1 MQVRTAI
8 MIQAL
13 RQWHARLEA
22 VTERQLR
29 DPYYHERME
38 DLVVGCFDLLEY
50 SPTLDVVAW
59 LRRRPRRHALAEPS
73 TVART
78 SAGRMAIQ
86 ELVALTISDLEASAG
101 FRPHVESG
109 VLPMKAPR
117 RATECQRQAL
127 DLGRHKRLQQRAQEV
142 QRQAH
147 RFSRTYVAHPIA
159 ATGST

>member
-8 MIQAL
+8 MIQTL
-13 RQWHARLEA
+13 RQWQARLEA

-29 DPYYHERME
+29 DPYFHERME

-50 SPTLDVVAW
+50 SPTLDVAAW
-59 LRRRPRRHALAEPS
+59 LTRRTRRQVLAEAS
-73 TVART
+73 TAART

-109 VLPMKAPR
+109 ALPMKAPR
-117 RATECQRQAL
+117 KISAAHQQAL
-127 DLGRHKRLQQRAQEV
+127 NAGHQRYRVALS
-142 QRQAH
+142 QREFRS
-147 RFSRTYVAHPIA
+147 RFPS
-159 ATGST
+159 SK

>member
-13 RQWHARLEA
+13 RQWQARLEA

-29 DPYYHERME
+29 DPYFHERME

-50 SPTLDVVAW
+50 SPTFDMAAW
-59 LRRRPRRHALAEPS
+59 LKRRPRRLALAEPS
-73 TVART
+73 TAART

-109 VLPMKAPR
+109 VLSMKAPR
-117 RATECQRQAL
+117 RISAAHHQAL
-127 DLGRHKRLQQRAQEV
+127 TDGHRRYRA
-142 QRQAH
+142 ALTH
-147 RFSRTYVAHPIA
+147 SRIPRPISMVKKVSHA
-159 ATGST
+159 ATIA

>member
-13 RQWHARLEA
+13 RQWQARLEA

-29 DPYYHERME
+29 DPYFHERMG
-38 DLVVGCFDLLEY
+38 DLIVGCLDLLEY
-50 SPTLDVVAW
+50 SPTLDVAAW
-59 LRRRPRRHALAEPS
+59 LKRRPRRQALAEPS
-73 TVART
+73 TAART
-78 SAGRMAIQ
+78 SAGLTAIQ

-117 RATECQRQAL
+117 RISAAHQQAL
-127 DLGRHKRLQQRAQEV
+127 
-142 QRQAH
+142 
-147 RFSRTYVAHPIA
+147 
-159 ATGST
+159 ATGHRRYRTAITNRRVRPPISMVKKLSHATTIA